1 MTLCNKSFENA
12 RWDFFLLHCCRSTWD
27 CCGFRSP
34 FHPFRCRSSVLKVC
48 PVEAKGGLV
57 AKPRCGISAA
67 VPRAFVA
74 VVLAPATSLAGTWEH
89 QEFSL
94 QTILF
99 WALLQKP
106 SWLGAWCLHDAS
118 RTVLMGEGDSRVNQV
133 SVSPDFCYTGLES
146 SWKLLP
152 ACVVACGVF
161 LHWLFPCGS
170 TRGAGTQLTKGDSG
184 ITSTWKSTNC
194 T

>member
-1 MTLCNKSFENA
+1 MQGGI
-12 RWDFFLLHCCRSTWD
+12 FFPCISVRVCGTVVVFALHFILSDAEVQSWR
-27 CCGFRSP
+27 
-34 FHPFRCRSSVLKVC
+34 SVLLKWRA
-48 PVEAKGGLV
+48 PLKAQR
-57 AKPRCGISAA
+57 PRGVSAA
-67 VPRAFVA
+67 VLRALVA

-94 QTILF
+94 QTVLL

-106 SWLGAWCLHDAS
+106 LWVRDAS
-118 RTVLMGEGDSRVNQV
+118 RTALMGKGDSRVNQV

-146 SWKLLP
+146 SWEVLP
-152 ACVVACGVF
+152 ACVVAFGVF
-161 LHWLFPCGS
+161 LHWVFLCGS
-170 TRGAGTQLTKGDSG
+170 TCSAGTQLTKGDSG